1 MRRTQKTCSIF
12 YYSPLESLLSHLL
25 ELFHEITSQVR
36 GNWKPFGGSQTIL
49 VGDWLQLKPV
59 ADNFDDGRLMYRS
72 HLFHCLFPHTIKL
85 AVVHQQNEREARYRN
100 ILRQLR
106 IGRCD
111 TETVQD
117 ISHLK
122 RELNDG
128 HGAIHLYFTN
138 LLVDARH
145 RCRCYCNFSVIIDI
159 HVDFLIINRD
169 NLLSGKKLLEAL
181 TKTTFVV
188 VVDDI

>member
-25 ELFHEITSQVR
+25 ELFHEITSQVC

-59 ADNFDDGRLMYRS
+59 ADNFDDGRLMA

-138 LLVDARH
+138 LLVDAR
-145 RCRCYCNFSVIIDI
+145 RRCYCNFSVIIDI